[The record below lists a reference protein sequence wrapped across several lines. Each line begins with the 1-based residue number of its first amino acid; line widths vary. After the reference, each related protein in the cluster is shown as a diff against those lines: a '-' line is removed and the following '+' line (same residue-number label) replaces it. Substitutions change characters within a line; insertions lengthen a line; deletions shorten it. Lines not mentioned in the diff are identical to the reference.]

1 MAEETAPTIA
11 LEHVNVPPMQTWNYL
26 HANDTSLTVPVP
38 KSTGAVL
45 GRLPK
50 LFNRL
55 DCAIGKDAET
65 WASNSSDE
73 SRYVEG
79 RGPRHGHHIS
89 RRIERDRRDL
99 LTRDER
105 LC

>member
-1 MAEETAPTIA
+1 MAKETAPTIA

-55 DCAIGKDAET
+55 D
-65 WASNSSDE
+65 
-73 SRYVEG
+73 
-79 RGPRHGHHIS
+79 
-89 RRIERDRRDL
+89 
-99 LTRDER
+99 
-105 LC
+105 